1 MLEGALMK
9 TLSALIIFLL
19 TVPAAATLVE
29 VTVTGE
35 VEFNQ
40 IGAAPLGNVNSGDPV
55 VATFMVDSDVFTD
68 SVIFPT
74 RGYPIIPESFALTMG
89 AVTIGL
95 QMPLGETPFFVLR
108 DNDPAVD
115 GFLIGSSP
123 DVGFPNGAP
132 IDQTG
137 IFDQFRF
144 VYATTYG
151 RETLSS
157 LDVLDAQGTYDFT
170 GLTVFSMRIADGPVE
185 SAMGMVFADMTIA
198 ALGCAGDITGPG
210 DEPDGNVDALD
221 FLALIAQW
229 GTPCAGPCDADI
241 TGPGALPDGNVDSLD
256 YLLLIAQWGTPAH
269 CPAP

>member
-1 MLEGALMK
+1 MK
-9 TLSALIIFLL
+9 TLGTLMFFAM

-40 IGAAPLGNVNSGDPV
+40 INPLPLGNVNGGDPV
-55 VATFMVDSDVFTD
+55 TATFVVDSDVFTD
-68 SVIFPT
+68 SGVFPT
-74 RGYPIIPESFALTMG
+74 RGYPIIPESFSLTMG
-89 AVTIGL
+89 SVTIGFED
-95 QMPLGETPFFVLR
+95 PLGETPHFVLR

-137 IFDQFRF
+137 VFDQFRW

-151 RETLSS
+151 GATLSS

-170 GLTVFSMRIADGPVE
+170 GLTVFSMRIADGHVE
-185 SAMGMVFADMTIA
+185 SAMGMVFEEMTIA
-198 ALGCAGDITGPG
+198 AAGCAGDIAGPKG
-210 DEPDGNVDALD
+210 GPDGNVDALD

-229 GTPCAGPCDADI
+229 GTPCTGPCDADI
-241 TGPGALPDGNVDSLD
+241 TGPGELPDGNVDSLD
-256 YLLLIAQWGTPAH
+256 YLLLIAQWGTPGN
-269 CPAP
+269 CPTP